1 MPEDRKGRGSIFN
14 TVSMA
19 EILLSQNLVQETQKV
34 IADLKDKN
42 KSDPT
47 IVTLEKR
54 VESLS
59 QTTEPIA
66 RPQPARG
73 FDRIDISCAK
83 RVLTI
88 EFELTEHSLLGAK
101 KVARYSGYE
110 IIRLFTASPGPRGVR
125 TNTRDIK
132 IPSHAAVLEIR
143 GLPFKAVHVAAI
155 GFLAHTG
162 FFVPVARSSPLVIEK

>member
-1 MPEDRKGRGSIFN
+1 MFN

-19 EILLSQNLVQETQKV
+19 EILLSQNLVQETQEV
-34 IADLKDKN
+34 IADLKDK
-42 KSDPT
+42 KQGDPT

-59 QTTEPIA
+59 QTAEPRA

-73 FDRIDISCAK
+73 FDRVDISYAK
-83 RVLTI
+83 RVLAV
-88 EFELTEHSLLGAK
+88 EYELTENSLMGAK

-132 IPSHAAVLEIR
+132 ISSNAAVLEIR

-162 FFVPVARSSPLVIEK
+162 LFVPVARSSPLVIET